1 MSNTDKDDLRP
12 EYDLGKLGKG
22 VRGKYFRRYSEGSN
36 VVVIDPDLTEA
47 FPNAKAVN
55 DALRDVLAR
64 KAPKRPN
71 KQLQRTVDGI
81 AGAPQARHFIV
92 RSRRAARSSARRR

>member
-1 MSNTDKDDLRP
+1 MSKTDSDDLRP

-22 VRGKYFRRYSEGSN
+22 VRGKYLKRYREGSN

-55 DALRDVLAR
+55 DAVRNVLAR
-64 KAPKRPN
+64 E
-71 KQLQRTVDGI
+71 
-81 AGAPQARHFIV
+81 ARKKT
-92 RSRRAARSSARRR
+92 

>member
-1 MSNTDKDDLRP
+1 MSSTDKDDLRS

-22 VRGKYFRRYSEGSN
+22 VRGKYFKRYSEGSN

-55 DALRDVLAR
+55 DALRAVLAR
-64 KAPKRPN
+64 RARKA
-71 KQLQRTVDGI
+71 T
-81 AGAPQARHFIV
+81 
-92 RSRRAARSSARRR
+92 

>member
-1 MSNTDKDDLRP
+1 MSSTDKDDLRP

-22 VRGKYFRRYSEGSN
+22 ERGKYFKRYSEGSN

-55 DALRDVLAR
+55 DALRDVLA
-64 KAPKRPN
+64 KKS
-71 KQLQRTVDGI
+71 
-81 AGAPQARHFIV
+81 
-92 RSRRAARSSARRR
+92 RSAT